1 MSKEQDQ
8 PLNNP
13 FKNLDKSQYRD
24 ARQERRPAP
33 LKIKKSGKIRPVSE
47 SSDEDAL
54 FAGLMRDSGVAP
66 LEKGKRKAA
75 PAAKTATAA
84 PLPDQAL
91 APEPIQ
97 TPDETPSRISFPT
110 PSGQPGGRESSPG
123 AGTIQE
129 AYTQPH
135 SWPPEAKDFTGT
147 PPTLADL
154 SAFATLKT
162 QAKALPK
169 HQEKPAPN
177 PIRVSKGAAPLRGR
191 ESRGRAEPSLWP
203 PEASPAPPS
212 APPPA
217 PAHQAAIPD
226 TWQDEAHA
234 LDNDAD
240 LFADAVNGVRL
251 LGGGGRA
258 VAVPPPVRV
267 LAGKE
272 PPSDPL
278 RDFMD
283 GKVEFSLE
291 FTDEYLQGHVVGLD
305 AQIINKMKAG
315 EFSNE
320 AHIDLHGLNAMQAW
334 EALVGFFRSAYHKGA
349 RCVLVVPGR
358 GLNSPGGAG
367 VLRER
372 LQTWFTQA
380 PFKYVILA
388 FCTALPRHGGAGALY
403 VLLRKQKKTR
413 GKIHWDILPADAD
426 LFGEN

>member
-47 SSDEDAL
+47 SGDEDAL

-75 PAAKTATAA
+75 PAAKTVA
-84 PLPDQAL
+84 PASLPDQEP
-91 APEPIQ
+91 APEPVQ
-97 TPDETPSRISFPT
+97 TLNEASSHTSLPS
-110 PSGQPGGRESSPG
+110 PSNQPGSRGSSPG
-123 AGTIQE
+123 AGEVQE
-129 AYTQPH
+129 VGAQPS
-135 SWPPEAKDFTGT
+135 SWPPEADNSTNS
-147 PPTLADL
+147 PSTLADL
-154 SAFATLKT
+154 SAFAALKT
-162 QAKALPK
+162 QAKSLPK

-177 PIRVSKGAAPLRGR
+177 PIRVSKGAVPLRGR

-203 PEASPAPPS
+203 PEASPTSTPAFAPT
-212 APPPA
+212 PP
-217 PAHQAAIPD
+217 HQAAIPD
-226 TWQDEAHA
+226 TWQEEALA
-234 LDNDAD
+234 VDVDAD

-291 FTDEYLQGHVVGLD
+291 FTDEYLQGHIVGLD

-315 EFSNE
+315 EFSSE
-320 AHIDLHGLNAMQAW
+320 AHIDLHGLNAAQAW

-426 LFGEN
+426 LFEEN